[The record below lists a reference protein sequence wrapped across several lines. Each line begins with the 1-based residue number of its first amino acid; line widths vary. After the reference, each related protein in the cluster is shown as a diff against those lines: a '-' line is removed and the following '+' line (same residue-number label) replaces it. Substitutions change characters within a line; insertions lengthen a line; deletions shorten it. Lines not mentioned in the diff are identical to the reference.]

1 MGTIYATTPLRSPPV
16 PPITPVHRSSID
28 RTSQWP
34 GSPTYE
40 NTTMTLTVSWQYNNV
55 ASFRVHCKSLTS

>member
-16 PPITPVHRSSID
+16 PITPVHRSSID
-28 RTSQWP
+28 RTNQWP

-40 NTTMTLTVSWQYNNV
+40 NTLVTLAVS
-55 ASFRVHCKSLTS
+55 